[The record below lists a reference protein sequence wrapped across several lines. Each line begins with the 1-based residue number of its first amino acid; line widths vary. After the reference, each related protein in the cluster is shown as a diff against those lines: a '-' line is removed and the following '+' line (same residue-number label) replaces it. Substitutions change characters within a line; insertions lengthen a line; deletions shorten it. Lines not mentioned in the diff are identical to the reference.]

1 MKDTKLVFRDL
12 EDSLNELKLSRKSP
26 VNVRRQFGR
35 FLTLTQQ
42 LTGMMRK
49 ECERLTGYKWGA
61 SEFGEWNSVTDLFKK
76 LRRTDYHESP
86 VVINVRESQHFLVNT
101 YKDEFGEEY
110 GGYLTFQVTWG

>member
-1 MKDTKLVFRDL
+1 MRDTDLVFRDL

-42 LTGMMRK
+42 LTEMMRK
-49 ECERLTGYKWGA
+49 EFERSTGHKWKA
-61 SEFGEWNSVTDLFKK
+61 AEFAEWNTVTDLFKK

-86 VVINVRESQHFLVNT
+86 VVINVKESQHFLVDT
-101 YKDEFGEEY
+101 HEDESGEEY
-110 GGYLTFQVTWG
+110 GGYLTFQVRGV